1 MSFIILTTYAV
12 LGGLVILLTAALLAR
27 RRDRFIEVR
36 DTMLAPEELERHAV
50 EIARSHPVGK
60 SVKSLH
66 WLVRRMNENFELITS
81 VYRELNS
88 DVKVMFPTAP
98 ASEWLLDNFYIIEEQ
113 VRLIRKNLSRGQYS
127 RLPVLTRGYLRG
139 YPRVYAIAL
148 ELIAHSDGRMDEKTL
163 ISFINAYQSQSLLS
177 MGELWALALMLR
189 IALVE
194 NIRYICENISNSRQD
209 WHSAERLVVE
219 ITAAGADENSIAAA
233 LNEYLGR
240 QKVISPSFVEHL
252 LQRLRKYGNGVSA
265 VTHLLDLRLHEVNS
279 STEAL
284 TGLEHQLQA
293 SMQVS
298 TGNTI
303 TGLRLV
309 SEIDWSDIFESLSR
323 VEQILRSDPCGIY
336 PLMDF
341 ESRDHYRHEVE
352 KLART
357 YGTSEINIAGKA
369 IECTKDP
376 SHGPESPLDHVGY
389 YLVGKGRNCLSD
401 KLEGRR
407 GRRRILFI
415 FKEHPMFFYVLLLIL
430 LTAFLTSFFCYYSS
444 SRGSNVVV
452 YSILTAF
459 TVLIPC
465 SELSLIF
472 LNTVMSHL
480 FKPSTMPKL
489 ELKSGVPEELSTM
502 VIIPTLIPNGSRAC
516 ELLDQL
522 EVFYLAN
529 REKNVFFALVADF
542 RDSAEEKAAGDENTI
557 RTAMDGVRRLNGK
570 YAAGGRDIFYYLHR
584 KREFNRSEGK
594 WMGWERKRGAIVE
607 FNKLLRGCNDTSFTN
622 ISGDMAKLPHI
633 KYVIT
638 LDADTNLPMDSARK
652 LIGTMAHPL
661 NRAVVDD
668 ESGIVGEGYGL
679 LQPRISVSIPGANR
693 SLFTRIFAGQGG
705 IDPYTTSVSD
715 IYQDIFGEGIFT
727 GKGIYEVDVF
737 RRVLEVRIPDN
748 SVLSHDLI
756 EGCHLRAG
764 LVTDIELVDGYPS
777 RYNSF
782 AMRQHRW
789 VRGDWQLLPWLAA
802 EVADR
807 SGRRIPN
814 RITALS
820 RWKIFDNLRR
830 SLLNPFLFLTICLGI
845 GILPGSPYV
854 WTGLAA
860 VTAASPVL
868 TGILNVLLAGRIKSV
883 RSGRNSTVIGG
894 FRAAVYQ
901 SLLLF
906 IFIPYQAYLMS
917 DAIIRT
923 LVRLLFTRKNL
934 LEWVTAADVEAGI
947 KNDLPSFWRRMWIQ
961 VPAAALV
968 WVLPFAAGTLA
979 ILLPLVI
986 SLLWLAAPYAAY
998 IISRP
1003 YVKKTEQ
1010 LGIQDMQRL
1019 RRLARKTWRYF
1030 EDFAV
1035 KEDNY
1040 LPPDNYQED
1049 PPRGSAHRT
1058 SPTNIGLLLMSVL
1071 SAGDLGFLGIEE
1083 LAVRID
1089 RIISSVE
1096 KMGKWKG
1103 HLFNWY
1109 NTITLDTLRP
1119 LYVSTVDSGNF
1130 VGYLMVLR
1138 EGLREYL
1145 YRPLPDY
1152 GTGAGLLILLK
1163 LLSGEGVDTG
1173 EAVEKTGLE
1182 KFVAEGCKEPAKWQ
1196 EILFKL
1202 LSWSERPDV
1211 AQNLKKS
1218 DWGGKFTA
1226 QLQAGINELKVF
1238 FPALGNIPEFKL
1250 LDELEAGFYETLT
1263 TAASLENLAEI
1274 YERTI
1279 RLISKHLNDSG
1290 LQEDTERRGTL
1301 NRLEDQIRCAA
1312 GKTGEII
1319 KLYESLIDRVGSL
1332 IDATEFMPLFDPKR
1346 QLFSIG
1352 FNVEDGHLS
1361 KSYYDLLASEA
1372 RQASYIAV
1380 ARGEVERRH
1389 WSRLGRKLTCVD
1401 SFKGLISWTGTMFE
1415 YFMPLLIMKNYENTI
1430 FNETYFFVIRA
1441 QKKYG
1446 RQRKIPW
1453 GVSESG
1459 YHAFDINLNYQ
1470 YKAFG
1475 VPELGLKRGLGNDMV
1490 VAPYASLLALSI
1502 DPVSVS
1508 ANVRELEEKG
1518 MDGSYGLFEAIDF
1531 TPSRLGR
1538 NSEFSIVR
1546 SYMAHHQG
1554 MSMMALNNFFNSGIM
1569 QQRFHANPVIKSA
1582 ELLLQEKSPEKALL
1596 AKEYRD
1602 ESYPVYK
1609 RTEQGD
1615 GETVRTFG
1623 IPRSVLPEVHILS
1636 NGSYSVMVTD
1646 GGIGYSKYED
1656 MAVSRWSGELRN
1668 SAGGMFI
1675 YIQNINSNTAWSSTF
1690 EPCKSMP
1697 ERYRV
1702 IFSPDKAEYSRK
1714 DGNIETTTEI
1724 TVSPEDNAEVR
1735 RVSLTNHSSHSRTVE
1750 VTSYF
1755 EAVLSNAIDDASHP
1769 AFSKLFVRTEFIRE
1783 HSCLL
1788 AFRRHRKSDVKPLW
1802 LIHTIALEGDSVGDI
1817 QYETDRMK
1825 FIGRNRDLSSP
1836 AAMEPD
1842 QPLTNS
1848 EGSVLDPVMSLRRRV
1863 NIESG
1868 QTVRVSFSTAVAE
1881 TRKHALELAEK
1892 YNDFKASERA
1902 FELSWTRSQV
1912 ESRYLGLNS
1921 QDVEQYLEL
1930 VPCLLF
1936 NNPMRRSFSG
1946 FIGSNVKAQQD
1957 LWPFGISGDIPIILL
1972 IVRERTDIGML
1983 EWVLKGHEYWRMK
1996 GLQVDLLILAD
2007 REEGYSQ
2014 PINDMVRDAVAAS
2027 HAGELLNRKGGIF
2040 IMNTGTFDRDDVVL
2054 FHTAAQL
2061 VIRDSIE
2068 ALKQQLKQIRG
2079 TEADKAEI
2087 PVVAPKAPAS
2097 TCLMQSCEELAFFNG
2112 LGGFGNGGGEYV
2124 IRLNSD
2130 QHTPAPWV
2138 NVISN
2143 PNFGFIISESGGG
2156 YTWAENSRENKLT
2169 PWYNDPVTD
2178 RQGEVLYIRDMVSGE
2193 YWSLTPMP
2201 AGSGGQYTVRHGHGY
2216 TVFENTARGLQ
2227 QSLTVFTAV
2236 EEQIKIC
2243 LVKLKS
2249 IADSPRKLS
2258 LTYFTIPVIGVD
2270 ERHTSPY
2277 IVTGIHEKNGMLVV
2291 ENKFSSEFRGRI
2303 VFIDASEAERT
2314 WTGDKTGFTGFNGS
2328 LSEPAAMM
2336 SDVLDCETG
2345 AGFDPCAALQVIAEL
2360 DADEEKSFVFVMGEA
2375 GSLPEAAD
2383 LAERFKSPE
2392 AAWQELARVKEFWS
2406 EKLNML
2412 QIRTPDE
2419 SANIMLNGW
2428 LLYQTIACRL
2438 WARSAYYQSGGAFG
2452 FRDQLQDS
2460 MALIDIWPGITRQQI
2475 LLHASRQF
2483 KEGDVQHWWH
2493 AENGKGIRTRYSDDL
2508 LWLPYVTADYIAH
2521 TGDTGILD
2529 EKSYWL
2535 ETGELGENEDEKYD
2549 TPGLTVETCSLYE
2562 HCTRA
2567 IDRSLSSGP
2576 HGIPL
2581 MGSGDWNDG
2590 MNSVGNRGRGES
2602 IWLGWFLYKILQDFI
2617 PVCKL
2622 RQDIPRVEK
2631 YQEYCEKVIIALERE
2646 GWDGSWY
2653 KRAYFDNGTPLGS
2666 VVNPECRIDS
2676 IAQSWSVISGAAKPS
2691 RMAEAMDAVEKY
2703 LVDRED
2709 GIIKLLTPP
2718 FDTSKLEPGYI
2729 KGYVPGVR
2737 ENGGQYT
2744 HAAAW
2749 VVLAFARLGAGS
2761 RAWELFHMINP
2772 VNHARTP
2779 IEYARY
2785 KVEPYVVAADVYAV
2799 PPHTGRGGW
2808 TWYTGAA
2815 GWLYR
2820 VGTEYMA
2827 GLSRHGKVLFI
2838 NPCIPSDWSGFQM
2851 SYRYGRSV
2859 YNIEVN
2865 NPDGVSSGVVS
2876 TMADGTEEA
2885 EGRVTLVDDGT
2896 VHTVR
2901 VVMGKQIIDDR

>member
-1 MSFIILTTYAV
+1 MNLIILTTYAV
-12 LGGLVILLTAALLAR
+12 LGGLVIFLSAALLAR
-27 RRDRFIEVR
+27 RRDRFIEIR

-66 WLVRRMNENFELITS
+66 WLVRRMNDNFDLITS
-81 VYRELNS
+81 VYRELNA

-113 VRLIRKNLSRGQYS
+113 VKLIRKNLSRGQYS
-127 RLPVLTRGYLRG
+127 RLPVLTRGYLKG

-209 WHSAERLVVE
+209 WHYAEKLVSE
-219 ITAAGADENSIAAA
+219 ITAIGADEKGIAAA
-233 LNEYLGR
+233 LNEQLGR

-252 LQRLRKYGNGVSA
+252 LQRLRKHGKGVSA
-265 VTHLLDLRLHEVNS
+265 ITHLLDLRLHEENT
-279 STEAL
+279 STEEI

-298 TGNTI
+298 IGNTI

-323 VEQILRSDPCGIY
+323 VEQILRKDPCGIY

-341 ESRDHYRHEVE
+341 ESRDNYRHEVE
-352 KLART
+352 KLARA
-357 YGTSEINIAGKA
+357 YGTSEINIAAKA
-369 IECTKDP
+369 VECTAKDTDN
-376 SHGPESPLDHVGY
+376 SQASPLDHVGY
-389 YLVGKGRNCLSD
+389 YLVGKGRGCLSD
-401 KLEGRR
+401 KLEGRH
-407 GRRRILFI
+407 GRRRILFL
-415 FKEHPMFFYVLLLIL
+415 FKEHPILIYVSLIVL

-444 SRGSNVVV
+444 TKGSNALL

-459 TVLIPC
+459 SVLIPC
-465 SELSLIF
+465 SELSLVF
-472 LNTVMSHL
+472 VNTVMSHL

-489 ELKSGVPEELSTM
+489 ELKGGVPEELSTM
-502 VIIPTLIPNGSRAC
+502 VIIPTLITNGRRAC
-516 ELLDQL
+516 ELLEQL

-542 RDSAEEKAAGDENTI
+542 KDSAEEKSAGDESTI
-557 RTAMDGVRRLNGK
+557 WTALDGVRRLNAI
-570 YAAGGRDIFYYLHR
+570 YAAGGRDIFYYVHR

-594 WMGWERKRGAIVE
+594 WIGWERKRGAIVE
-607 FNKLLRGCNDTSFTN
+607 FNRLLRGCSDTGFTN
-622 ISGDMAKLPHI
+622 ISGDLSKLPYI

-652 LIGTMAHPL
+652 LIGTMAHLL
-661 NRAVVDD
+661 NKAVVDS
-668 ESGIVGEGYGL
+668 ESGIVKEGYGL

-737 RRVLEVRIPDN
+737 REVLEARIPDN

-756 EGCHLRAG
+756 EGCHVRAG

-782 AMRQHRW
+782 AIRQHRW

-802 EVADR
+802 AVADR
-807 SGRRIPN
+807 SGKRTPN
-814 RITALS
+814 HITALS
-820 RWKIFDNLRR
+820 RWKILDNLRR
-830 SLLNPFLFLTICLGI
+830 SLLYPFLFITICLGL

-854 WTGLAA
+854 WIGLSAA
-860 VTAASPVL
+860 TAASPVL
-868 TGILNVLLAGRIKSV
+868 TGVLNVLLAGRIRAV
-883 RSGRNSTVIGG
+883 RSARNSTVIGG
-894 FRAAVYQ
+894 FKAAIYQ

-923 LVRLLFTRKNL
+923 LVRVLLTRRNL

-947 KNDLPSFWRRMWIQ
+947 KNDPASFWKRMWIQ
-961 VPAAALV
+961 IPAAALV
-968 WVLPFAAGTLA
+968 LVLPIAAGTFVF
-979 ILLPLVI
+979 LLFLVI
-986 SLLWLAAPYAAY
+986 SLLWLVAPYAAY

-1010 LGIQDMQRL
+1010 LGAEDIQRL

-1030 EDFAV
+1030 EDFAI
-1035 KEDNY
+1035 KEENY

-1049 PPRGSAHRT
+1049 PPKGSAHRT

-1071 SAGDLGFLGIEE
+1071 SAGDMGFLGIEE
-1083 LAVRID
+1083 LVVRID
-1089 RIISSVE
+1089 RIISTVE
-1096 KMGKWKG
+1096 RMEKWKG
-1103 HLFNWY
+1103 HLYNWY
-1109 NTITLDTLRP
+1109 NTITLNTLRP

-1138 EGLREYL
+1138 EGLREYVC
-1145 YRPLPDY
+1145 RPLP
-1152 GTGAGLLILLK
+1152 GHKNGAGLLVLLK
-1163 LLSGEGVDTG
+1163 LLSEEGVDSDVII
-1173 EAVEKTGLE
+1173 ERTGLE
-1182 KFVAEGCKEPAKWQ
+1182 KTVAEGCMELVKWF
-1196 EILFKL
+1196 EILTELRK
-1202 LSWSERPDV
+1202 WSDSPEI
-1211 AQNLKKS
+1211 ASNLKKS
-1218 DWGGKFTA
+1218 DWGNKFTE
-1226 QLQAGINELKVF
+1226 QLHICINELDDF
-1238 FPALGNIPEFKL
+1238 FPAFENASEFRM
-1250 LDELEAGFYETLT
+1250 LDELEAGFYEILT
-1263 TAASLENLAEI
+1263 TAASPESMVEM
-1274 YERTI
+1274 YERAY
-1279 RLISKHLNDSG
+1279 RLIEEQIEDSG
-1290 LQEDTERRGTL
+1290 LQENSSRREAMS
-1301 NRLEDQIRCAA
+1301 RLADRTRRAADSA
-1312 GKTGEII
+1312 GKVIM
-1319 KLYESLIDRVGSL
+1319 LYKGLIERVGRLIDT
-1332 IDATEFMPLFDPKR
+1332 TEFTPLFDHKR
-1346 QLFSIG
+1346 QLFSVG

-1389 WSRLGRKLTCVD
+1389 WSRLGRKLTSVD
-1401 SFKGLISWTGTMFE
+1401 GFKGLVSWTGTMFE
-1415 YFMPLLIMKNYENTI
+1415 YLMPLLIMKNYENTI
-1430 FNETYFFVIRA
+1430 FDETYSFVVRA

-1459 YHAFDINLNYQ
+1459 YHSFDINLNYQ

-1490 VAPYASLLALSI
+1490 VTPYASILALGI
-1502 DPVSVS
+1502 DPVSVA
-1508 ANVRELEEKG
+1508 ANIRELEEKG

-1538 NSEFSIVR
+1538 DSEFNIVK

-1554 MSMMALNNFFNSGIM
+1554 MSMMALNNFFNSDIM
-1569 QQRFHANPVIKSA
+1569 QQRFHADPVIKSA

-1602 ESYPVYK
+1602 ESYPVSR
-1609 RTEQGD
+1609 RTELED
-1615 GETVRTFG
+1615 GEAVRVFG
-1623 IPRSVLPEVHILS
+1623 IPRSVLPSVHILS

-1646 GGIGYSKYED
+1646 GGSGYSKCED
-1656 MAVSRWSGELRN
+1656 TAVSRWSGERRGLD
-1668 SAGGMFI
+1668 SGMFI
-1675 YIQNINSNTAWSSTF
+1675 YIQNINSNTVWSSTF
-1690 EPCKSMP
+1690 EPCKSTP
-1697 ERYRV
+1697 EKYRV

-1735 RVSLTNHSSHSRTVE
+1735 RVSLTNHSSHLRTVE

-1755 EAVLSNAIDDASHP
+1755 EAVLSPAGEDASHP

-1783 HSCLL
+1783 HGCLL
-1788 AFRRHRKSDVKPLW
+1788 ASRRHRKIDVKPLW
-1802 LIHTIALEGDSVGDI
+1802 LIHTVSLEGEAVGEI

-1825 FIGRNRDLSSP
+1825 FIGRNRDLSNP

-1842 QPLTNS
+1842 QPLSNS

-1868 QTVRVSFSTAVAE
+1868 QTIRISFSTAVAE

-1921 QDVEQYLEL
+1921 EDVEQYLEL
-1930 VPCLLF
+1930 VPYLLF
-1936 NNPMRRSFSG
+1936 NNPMRRNFSE
-1946 FIGSNVKAQQD
+1946 FIRNNVKAQQD

-1972 IVRERTDIGML
+1972 IAREQNDIDMV

-2014 PINDMVRDAVAAS
+2014 PIQDMVRDAVAAS
-2027 HAGELLNRKGGIF
+2027 HAGELLNKKGGVF
-2040 IMNTGTFDRDDVVL
+2040 IRNTGTIDREYVVL
-2054 FHTAAQL
+2054 FYTAAQL
-2061 VIRDSIE
+2061 VIKDSIE
-2068 ALKQQLKQIRG
+2068 ALKQQLKQIG
-2079 TEADKAEI
+2079 KTVADKSEMLVGVQI
-2087 PVVAPKAPAS
+2087 PPAS
-2097 TCLMQSCEELAFFNG
+2097 ACYTESCEELVFFNG
-2112 LGGFGNGGGEYV
+2112 LGGFGSDGREYV
-2124 IRLNSD
+2124 IRLRSG
-2130 QHTPAPWV
+2130 QHTPAPWI

-2143 PNFGFIISESGGG
+2143 RQFGFIVSESGGG
-2156 YTWAENSRENKLT
+2156 YTWAGNSRENKLT

-2178 RQGEVLYIRDMVSGE
+2178 RQGEVLYVRDMISRE
-2193 YWSLTPMP
+2193 FWSLTPMP
-2201 AGSGGQYTVRHGHGY
+2201 AGSGGQYTVRHGRGY
-2216 TVFENTARGLQ
+2216 TVFENSARGLQ

-2236 EEQIKIC
+2236 EEQVKIC
-2243 LVKLKS
+2243 LINLTNLT
-2249 IADSPRKLS
+2249 DSPRKLS

-2270 ERHTSPY
+2270 ERRTSPY
-2277 IVTGIHEKNGMLVV
+2277 IVTGIHEQNSMLIA
-2291 ENKFSSEFRGRI
+2291 ENRFNSEFKGRV

-2314 WTGDKTGFTGFNGS
+2314 WTGDRTGFTGLNGS
-2328 LSEPAAMM
+2328 LSEPEAML
-2336 SDVLDCETG
+2336 SDMLDCKTG
-2345 AGFDPCAALQVIAEL
+2345 AGLDPCAALQIIAEL
-2360 DADEEKSFVFVMGEA
+2360 DVGEEKSLVFLLGQASSV
-2375 GSLPEAAD
+2375 LEAAN
-2383 LAERFKSPE
+2383 LAERFKTPGN
-2392 AAWQELARVKEFWS
+2392 AGQELARVREFWNA
-2406 EKLNML
+2406 KLEIL

-2428 LLYQTIACRL
+2428 LLYQTIVCRL

-2460 MALIDIWPGITRQQI
+2460 MALINIWPEITRKQI
-2475 LLHASRQF
+2475 LMHASRQF
-2483 KEGDVQHWWH
+2483 TEGDVQHWWH
-2493 AENGKGIRTRYSDDL
+2493 TETGKGIRTRYSDDL
-2508 LWLPYVTADYIAH
+2508 LWLPYVTADYISH
-2521 TGDTGILD
+2521 TGDTDILD
-2529 EKSYWL
+2529 EKMPWL
-2535 ETGELGENEDEKYD
+2535 ETRELGENEDEKYD
-2549 TPGLTVETCSLYE
+2549 NPVSTTESTSLYE
-2562 HCTRA
+2562 HCIRA
-2567 IDRSLSSGP
+2567 IERSLTAGP
-2576 HGIPL
+2576 HNIPL

-2617 PVCKL
+2617 PICRQ
-2622 RQDIPRVEK
+2622 RQDFSRVEK
-2631 YQEYCEKVIIALERE
+2631 YHEYCEKVLTALEKE

-2653 KRAYFDNGTPLGS
+2653 RRAYFDDGTPLGS
-2666 VVNPECRIDS
+2666 AENSECRIDS

-2691 RMAEAMDAVEKY
+2691 RMEEAMDAVEKY

-2718 FDTSKLEPGYI
+2718 FDSGALEPGYI

-2749 VVLAFARLGAGS
+2749 VILAFAKLGAGD

-2820 VGTEYMA
+2820 VGTENMA
-2827 GLSRHGKVLFI
+2827 GLSRHAGELLI
-2838 NPCIPSDWSGFQM
+2838 NPCIPGGWRSYQII
-2851 SYRYGRSV
+2851 YRYGTSV
-2859 YNIEVN
+2859 YNIEIN
-2865 NPDGVSSGVVS
+2865 NPDGVSSGVAS
-2876 TMADGTEEA
+2876 ISMEGAENNDG
-2885 EGRVTLVDDGT
+2885 RIMLVDDGAE
-2896 VHTVR
+2896 HTVR
-2901 VVMGKQIIDDR
+2901 VVMGKKAIDN